1 MKGWAALLETKMDED
16 KFKEMFAA
24 TFLATWCATQYDH
37 ACAMGQAAKLEEPPV
52 EDAIYLAD
60 TAWAELQKVMPNR

>member
-1 MKGWAALLETKMDED
+1 MEED
-16 KFKEMFAA
+16 KFKETFAA

-37 ACAMGQAAKLEEPPV
+37 ACAMGIAERLEKPPV

-60 TAWAELQKVMPNR
+60 TAWAEMQKVTHN